1 MKFYI
6 NYILFLIFFSCDFVA
21 NKELVVEELVS
32 NDLKT
37 FNWNDVDTYPR
48 FQNCDT
54 IINKELN
61 FNCFVNTIT
70 SKLQANLINNSVVVN
85 SSISDTLIVNFN
97 VTNKGDIVL
106 SQLSNESMI
115 SELNVLIDSIFK
127 LTVSDL
133 PKLYPAIKRG
143 QPVKTKFV
151 LPVLIS
157 TTD

>member
-6 NYILFLIFFSCDFVA
+6 IYILFLIFFSCDFLS

-54 IINKELN
+54 IIKKESN

>member
-6 NYILFLIFFSCDFVA
+6 NYILFLIFFSCDFTS
-21 NKELVVEELVS
+21 NKELVVEDLVS

-54 IINKELN
+54 IINKESN
-61 FNCFVNTIT
+61 FDCFVNTIT
-70 SKLQANLINNSVVVN
+70 SNLQSNLINNSVVVN
-85 SSISDTLIVNFN
+85 SSLSDTLIINFS

-106 SQLSNESMI
+106 SELSNESVI
-115 SELNVLIDSIFK
+115 SKLNVLIDSIFK
-127 LTVSDL
+127 HTVSDL

-143 QPVKTKFV
+143 QPVKTKFI
-151 LPVLIS
+151 LPILIS

>member
-6 NYILFLIFFSCDFVA
+6 NYILFLIFFSCDFTS
-21 NKELVVEELVS
+21 NKELVVEDLVS

-54 IINKELN
+54 IINKESN
-61 FNCFVNTIT
+61 FDCFVNTIT
-70 SKLQANLINNSVVVN
+70 SNLQSNLINNSVVVN
-85 SSISDTLIVNFN
+85 SSLSDTLIINFN
-97 VTNKGDIVL
+97 VTNKGNIVL
-106 SQLSNESMI
+106 SELSNESVI

-127 LTVSDL
+127 HTVSDL

-143 QPVKTKFV
+143 QLVKTKFI
-151 LPVLIS
+151 LPILIS

>member
-1 MKFYI
+1 MKFYN
-6 NYILFLIFFSCDFVA
+6 NYILVLIFFSCDFTS
-21 NKELVVEELVS
+21 NKELIVEDLVS

-54 IINKELN
+54 IINKESN
-61 FNCFVNTIT
+61 FKCFVNTIT
-70 SKLQANLINNSVVVN
+70 SNLQSNLVNNSVVVN
-85 SSISDTLIVNFN
+85 SSLSDTLIINFN
-97 VTNKGDIVL
+97 VTKKGDIVI
-106 SQLSNESMI
+106 SESSDESAI

-127 LTVSDL
+127 HTVSDL

-143 QPVKTKFV
+143 QPVKTKFI
-151 LPVLIS
+151 LPILIS